1 MAELPMQYETRYAWD
16 GEAASGRLSIDRHG
30 DLPVGTPHDP
40 AHYSPEHLLVA
51 AAEICL
57 ANYVLLIA
65 GLSKLDIKA
74 YRSTATG
81 ELEHEAKAGY
91 RFKRV
96 LIRPEVVVESGAEA
110 TAERVL
116 GKAHRACL
124 IARSLSC
131 PVDIEPVVRAG

>member
-30 DLPVGTPHDP
+30 DLPVRTPHDP

-91 RFKRV
+91 RFKRPAGR
-96 LIRPEVVVESGAEA
+96 IGAD
-110 TAERVL
+110 RL
-116 GKAHRACL
+116 GHRAGRPGRVSGDAGL
-124 IARSLSC
+124 SARSRRGDTLHLGEK
-131 PVDIEPVVRAG
+131 D